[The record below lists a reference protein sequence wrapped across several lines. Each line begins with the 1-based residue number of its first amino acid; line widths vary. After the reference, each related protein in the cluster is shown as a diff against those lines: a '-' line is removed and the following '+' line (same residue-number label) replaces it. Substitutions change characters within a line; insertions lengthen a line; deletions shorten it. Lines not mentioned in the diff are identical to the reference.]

1 MVTYNTEEAVSLGD
15 RVIDMSLQLANVR
28 KEFIIDLPN
37 PRPPDHLLT
46 NSITKEI
53 IEESKELCFSPAV
66 AVEGRNDRFGNK
78 IPSTV
83 FTN

>member
-37 PRPPDHLLT
+37 PRQPDHLLT

-66 AVEGRNDRFGNK
+66 AVEGHNDRFGNK
-78 IPSTV
+78 IPSTIS
-83 FTN
+83 TN